1 MSLHLAI
8 GALPCQCSVADSSVL
23 ATFTSNQF
31 GLGLGDA
38 SEVELT
44 STCMAVFL
52 TDVTSSDFG
61 FGIS

>member
-1 MSLHLAI
+1 MSLQLTN
-8 GALPCQCSVADSSVL
+8 GALPCQCNVAGSSVL
-23 ATFTSNQF
+23 TTFTSNQF

-44 STCMAVFL
+44 ST